1 MKTGTGRAPRR
12 AGLDPAEVYEA
23 LGPLT
28 DTEIRWLTTQTR
40 GERNRW
46 LANIYGPVGAPYART
61 IYQHTTHTGHRPT

>member
-1 MKTGTGRAPRR
+1 MTGTGRAPRKP
-12 AGLDPAEVYEA
+12 GLDPADVYHS

-28 DTEIRWLTTQTR
+28 DSELRNLDRLTP

-61 IYQHTTHTGHRPT
+61 IYHQHTRQTR